1 VQEIF
6 EIPNDST
13 EPTGNDVILNIL
25 FYKWVH
31 FFILLIIYFIIWY
44 LIFF

>member
-1 VQEIF
+1 MDSILSTPSRFGPTDDIVQEIF

-25 FYKWVH
+25 FYK
-31 FFILLIIYFIIWY
+31 
-44 LIFF
+44 